1 MAIEDEVVG
10 AVFRLGTTVMVDGA
24 KLALQIAG
32 YGAKALGVTYYVLAK
47 KIAQK
52 RERKE
57 KLTGGEETFE
67 KIMKSGEEIHA
78 VWLNKSDL
86 NNFSTIA
93 KQLGVSFFSVQN
105 GDELRK
111 SKKFFTSKDKD
122 LDQIINFSD
131 DYSEMVSI
139 SYRASDEVRMAHILE
154 MFDTYNPAQ
163 VRQQPVPEQ
172 TVGTEQEATP
182 LDEVEKFLQ
191 ENGVEVERP
200 PEVIAY
206 EEVKS
211 KQERASEKNLQGS
224 DKESSKEHL
233 EIGDNELMCFEQ
245 FGFTEMPT
253 QAEYEAAYK
262 DFVEKNNIDISE
274 PNYYTSLY
282 EQGSKIIDGKIQP
295 HKPEFTTISP
305 DNALPECYQVL
316 GITEAPKSLDDIK
329 NAFKN
334 FKGKN
339 GSIIDVDKVG
349 SVAYEAAV
357 SFFNKNKEKQQ
368 STTPLGKR
376 LSTVPWG
383 TSKQPSQK
391 PAELPECFQTLG
403 ITEMPQTVQE
413 LKDKYFQF
421 IEKNAEGM
429 PEPEKVATRAYEAC
443 LKHMEKGDSVR
454 TKLEAKRER
463 NAITSAAE
471 QPVEQ
476 VAAKTAEKAKQQ
488 FVQ

>member
-10 AVFRLGTTVMVDGA
+10 SVFKLGTTVMVDGA

-32 YGAKALGVTYYVLAK
+32 FGAKAIGVTYYVLAK

-78 VWLNKSDL
+78 VWLNKADL

-111 SKKFFTSKDKD
+111 SKKFFTSKDKG
-122 LDQIINFSD
+122 LDQIINFSE
-131 DYSEMVSI
+131 DYNEMVSI

-154 MFDTYNPAQ
+154 MFDTFNPAQ
-163 VRQQPVPEQ
+163 IRQQPVSEQ
-172 TVGTEQEATP
+172 TVGEQEVTP
-182 LDEVEKFLQ
+182 LDEVEKFLN

-206 EEVKS
+206 EEVKNQ
-211 KQERASEKNLQGS
+211 QERVSGKNSPGF
-224 DKESSKEHL
+224 DAANSKERL
-233 EIGDNELMCFEQ
+233 EAGDDNLLCFEQ
-245 FGFTEMPT
+245 FGFDEMPT
-253 QAEYEAAYK
+253 KAEYDAAYK
-262 DFVEKNNIDISE
+262 DFIEKNGINVSE
-274 PNYYTSLY
+274 PNYFTSLY
-282 EQGSKIIDGKIQP
+282 EQGSKILSGEIQP

-305 DNALPECYQVL
+305 DSILPECYQVL
-316 GITEAPKSLDDIK
+316 GLKEAPKSLDEIK
-329 NAFKN
+329 AAFEN
-334 FKGKN
+334 FKEKN
-339 GSIIDVDKVG
+339 RNIIDVDKVG
-349 SVAYEAAV
+349 SVAYETAV
-357 SFFNKNKEKQQ
+357 TLFKGDKAKQQ
-368 STTPLGKR
+368 GAT
-376 LSTVPWG
+376 
-383 TSKQPSQK
+383 QPSSPK
-391 PAELPECFQTLG
+391 TDLPECFQILG

-421 IEKNAEGM
+421 LEKNTEGLRD
-429 PEPEKVATRAYEAC
+429 PEKVGTQAYEAC
-443 LKHMEKGDSVR
+443 LKHLEKCESVR

-463 NAITSAAE
+463 NAITNATE
-471 QPVEQ
+471 RPVEQ
-476 VAAKTAEKAKQQ
+476 VAAKTAERAKQQ
-488 FVQ
+488 FTQ